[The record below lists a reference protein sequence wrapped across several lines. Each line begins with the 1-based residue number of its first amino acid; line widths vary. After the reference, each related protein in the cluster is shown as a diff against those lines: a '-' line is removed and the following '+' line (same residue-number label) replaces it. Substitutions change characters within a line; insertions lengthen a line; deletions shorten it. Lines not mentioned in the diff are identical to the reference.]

1 LSTTTQQ
8 TCATCDAPLADDQR
22 YCLECGARRN
32 GARLPF
38 MEGPI
43 KAAKAEP
50 PPAPPPDRPLQA
62 ITPSMAAAGV
72 ALAVLFLG
80 VGVLIGRSGSGAE
93 QTAAKPTIV
102 RVGAGT
108 GAATSG
114 TAQQASSTTV
124 KGDWPAGK
132 EGWTVQL
139 QELPKD
145 DPSKIS
151 AAKQDAK
158 DKGAPDVGLIDTDS
172 FESLPP
178 GNYIVYSGQFDSKDK
193 ATAAL
198 SKLKK
203 DFPKAKVIHVGV
215 SAPAIGGAKAQAD
228 KQAVQNLDNL
238 SGSDYAKQSRKLP
251 DTLALPGKPPPK
263 DNKQGGGGTGFETI
277 N

>member
-1 LSTTTQQ
+1 MET
-8 TCATCDAPLADDQR
+8 
-22 YCLECGARRN
+22 GARP
-32 GARLPF
+32 APAV
-38 MEGPI
+38 E
-43 KAAKAEP
+43 
-50 PPAPPPDRPLQA
+50 APPPPPSERPLQA

-102 RVGAGT
+102 RVGGDT
-108 GAATSG
+108 GSSGTSG
-114 TAQQASSTTV
+114 AAQQASNTTV

-139 QELPKD
+139 QTLPKD
-145 DPSKIS
+145 DPSKIT

-158 DKGAPDVGLIDTDS
+158 DKGAPGVGLIDTDS
-172 FESLPP
+172 FEGLPP
-178 GNYIVYSGQFDSKDK
+178 GNYIVYSGQFDSKAN

-203 DFPKAKVIHVGV
+203 DFPKARVIHVGT
-215 SAPAIGGAKAQAD
+215 SAPAIGGAKAEAD

>member
-1 LSTTTQQ
+1 
-8 TCATCDAPLADDQR
+8 
-22 YCLECGARRN
+22 
-32 GARLPF
+32 

-198 SKLKK
+198 SK
-203 DFPKAKVIHVGV
+203 AKVIHVGV